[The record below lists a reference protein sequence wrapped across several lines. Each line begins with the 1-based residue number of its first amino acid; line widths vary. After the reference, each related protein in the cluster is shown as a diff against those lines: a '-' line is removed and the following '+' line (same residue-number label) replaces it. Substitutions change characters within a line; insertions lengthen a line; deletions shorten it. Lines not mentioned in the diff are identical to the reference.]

1 MCEFKYCK
9 GPEACFLRDIS
20 PCANA
25 RRTFDPKEPANMD
38 RPRNRGFVDR
48 DALVRALV
56 EDRATASVQSAIAVE
71 RVSSKFLRA
80 VDAINQREKV
90 SA

>member
-9 GPEACFLRDIS
+9 GPDACFLRDIS
-20 PCANA
+20 PCKNA
-25 RRTFDPKEPANMD
+25 RRSFDPKVPANVD

-48 DALVRALV
+48 DALARALV
-56 EDRATASVQSAIAVE
+56 EDRAIASARSAVALE

-80 VDAINQREKV
+80 VEAINQREKA